1 MPGDAGQP
9 ISSRTLRVALASL
22 VLLLSAY
29 IQFTVSLR
37 TPVQGTVRA
46 DAVKYVA
53 YAWNLKHHHTF
64 SRAPFWTA
72 TASQSPRPDKLTL
85 PGYPLFLGLFLGDS
99 VDPAFANRV
108 TLAQAALGVATCLLT
123 LLLAFRLLPLGFAV
137 LAGLATAI
145 SPHLATIGTYLLT
158 EALFAFLV
166 AAALYACVRAI
177 QPGSTWRT
185 AALAGLLL
193 GLASLVRPQ
202 MQLLPFL
209 LLGLCL
215 AVPRWRP
222 RARMA
227 VVGLLCF
234 LALAIPWQLRN
245 LGVERPRGEPDLL
258 VTTIY
263 HGGFPNLMYGNDPRT
278 AGYAYRYDPAAAQH
292 TASLSSALEYIGDGF
307 KDEPLRYLGW
317 YLVGK
322 PVSFLSWDDPAN
334 AGDIFIY
341 AVESSPYRSQP
352 FFIGLHRLARWLHW
366 PLTILALAAMFTA
379 AWRPG
384 LLTPDKD
391 RQRGIR
397 FLSLVLAYVLA
408 MHAIGAPYPRYGIPF
423 RPLVY
428 LLAMAMLAALSGG
441 LRRQWRARKLEGR
454 RSD

>member
-1 MPGDAGQP
+1 MPAVAGQQIP
-9 ISSRTLRVALASL
+9 SRTLRVALVSL

-29 IQFTVSLR
+29 IQFSVSLR
-37 TPVQGTVRA
+37 TSTQGTVRA
-46 DAVKYVA
+46 DAVKYLA

-64 SRAPFWTA
+64 SRAPFWTT
-72 TASQSPRPDKLTL
+72 TAPENPRPDKLTL
-85 PGYPLFLGLFLGDS
+85 PGYPAFLSLFLGNR
-99 VDPAFANRV
+99 VDPTFVNNV
-108 TLAQAALGVATCLLT
+108 TLAQAAIGVVACLLT
-123 LLLAFRLLPLGFAV
+123 LLLALRLLPFGFA
-137 LAGLATAI
+137 LLTGLVTAI

-158 EALFAFLV
+158 EALFTLLLAGG
-166 AAALYACVRAI
+166 LYVCVRAI

-193 GLASLVRPQ
+193 GLTSLVRPQ
-202 MQLLPFL
+202 MQLLPYL

-222 RARMA
+222 RARVA

-234 LALAIPWQLRN
+234 LALTIPWQLRN
-245 LGVERPRGEPDLL
+245 LGVERPQGEPDLL
-258 VTTIY
+258 VNTIY

-278 AGYAYRYDPAAAQH
+278 AGYAYRYDAAASQH
-292 TASLSSALEYIGDGF
+292 TASLSSTLEYIGEGF
-307 KDEPLRYLGW
+307 RREPLRYLGW
-317 YLVGK
+317 YLAGK

-379 AWRPG
+379 AWRPR
-384 LLTPDKD
+384 LLTPDRD
-391 RQRGIR
+391 RQRAIR

-408 MHAIGAPYPRYGIPF
+408 MHMIGAPYPRYGIPF

-441 LRRQWRARKLEGR
+441 LHRQWRARKMQGQP
-454 RSD
+454 SD